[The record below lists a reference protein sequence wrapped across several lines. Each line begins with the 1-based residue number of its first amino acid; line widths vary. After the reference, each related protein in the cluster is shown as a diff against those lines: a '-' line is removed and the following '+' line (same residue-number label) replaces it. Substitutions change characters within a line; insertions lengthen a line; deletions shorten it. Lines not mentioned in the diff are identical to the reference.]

1 MDILEAILQYV
12 TWLRNWDKNG
22 ISKCQFNHINFL
34 FIYYK
39 GPSWK
44 HVWIV
49 CGSVT
54 WLMKCEGRGCEG
66 RVYTGDLFSQHDTA
80 DGRMEVAKGCLE
92 VKALWGGVLPEQTVG
107 GVAQARILGIVHSV
121 LARKS

>member
-1 MDILEAILQYV
+1 MYGHIRSHPAVCHMAKEVGQK
-12 TWLRNWDKNG
+12 RNF
-22 ISKCQFNHINFL
+22 QFNFL

-44 HVWIV
+44 PVWIV